1 MKLIFAKRVRKD
13 VKNLDQKVQVHIK
26 KKLLWFLK
34 QENPLDFAEFLTD
47 SEIGQYRF
55 RIGDYRIIF
64 DVQDQLIIVHLV
76 GHRRDIYK

>member
-1 MKLIFAKRVRKD
+1 MKMIFAKRVRKD
-13 VKNLDQKVQVHIK
+13 VKNLGQKVQARIK

-47 SEIGQYRF
+47 SKIGQYRF

-64 DVQDQLIIVHLV
+64 DVKDNCIKVNKI
-76 GHRRDIYK
+76 GHRGNIY